1 MFKKHIHVCFIH
13 NKVYCCDLVMASL
26 IFMIEKGSQGTCIK
40 LVKFKLVQNTIE
52 SLKFVGANILGL
64 LKINLQI
71 HGDVISCMSFYLYR
85 VVSKTQGAG
94 NSPANNAL
102 ITRLLLLFKH
112 NVAKS
117 KTPRLPCYLFI
128 SSFYYNF

>member
-1 MFKKHIHVCFIH
+1 MVH
-13 NKVYCCDLVMASL
+13 
-26 IFMIEKGSQGTCIK
+26 EKQTNIMTH
-40 LVKFKLVQNTIE
+40 KLVQNTIE

-71 HGDVISCMSFYLYR
+71 HGDVILCMSFYLYR

-102 ITRLLLLFKH
+102 ITLLSTKHYTLTLAAGLYLL
-112 NVAKS
+112 V
-117 KTPRLPCYLFI
+117 
-128 SSFYYNF
+128 